1 MCSKWCSGSE
11 PGAADGM
18 CTDSKGDLTRFP
30 TDVVIKAD
38 MLFPCVKNTSLPGA
52 KSDWARCEGPA
63 QGARP
68 QPGKPT
74 DPQQDCGSAN
84 WPQIPPGFSEGGT
97 KMRGKKKKEEEE
109 RIARWKNCRWQ
120 LFPEFGVLA
129 HILWKFEQAKE
140 IFLISG
146 DSLIGRR
153 QNICKARAHIGS
165 DASACA
171 ENLAWKGH

>member
-97 KMRGKKKKEEEE
+97 KMRGKKKK
-109 RIARWKNCRWQ
+109 RRRRKNC
-120 LFPEFGVLA
+120 
-129 HILWKFEQAKE
+129 KMKE
-140 IFLISG
+140 LPLTIIPRIWSFSPHLVKIRASKG
-146 DSLIGRR
+146 NLSYFWGFADR
-153 QNICKARAHIGS
+153 QETKY
-165 DASACA
+165 
-171 ENLAWKGH
+171 L